1 MRALVRTIPRRA
13 ALAAFA
19 GLLAG
24 VVLLAIV
31 APGLA
36 DRHDAETLGAWLASE
51 ARLAGDLARDGF
63 RARDPSALDPLAHR
77 IAGSAGVRVTFIE
90 PAGVVLG
97 ESDEDR
103 TTMDNHASRPEVAA
117 ALAGSEGRAIRFSAT
132 VQRDLLYVAVPV
144 RDGGQIIGVARTAL
158 AVATLESFASRLGG
172 TIALAGALATAV
184 ALAVVV
190 LLARAV
196 TGPIGALR
204 RSAET
209 VAGGGSARFE
219 AGGPDETRRL
229 GDALRTMSD
238 RITGERHD
246 AESERDRL
254 AVLIDELGDAIVIA
268 DAGGVIERANRAA
281 TDLLGA
287 PLLGRRLM
295 DVVRDHEV
303 IDAIAI
309 ARARSGAD
317 SVAHVERTEPP
328 RFQRVVARRLAEG
341 ELLLVI
347 QDLTN
352 LRRLQ
357 TVRRDFVANVSHE
370 LRTPLAALKAM
381 AETLEAGAIDDP
393 DAARDFVRRM
403 RTEIDDLA
411 RLVEELLLIGRLESG
426 QPVVAPTVVSAAA
439 LLDGARERLGP
450 LAERAQVR
458 LVVDRLERAPMVV
471 ADPERIGQVFANL
484 VHNSTKHTPAGGEI
498 RLSASP
504 DGREVVFTVRDTGDG
519 IAAGDVD
526 RIFERFYKSD
536 RSRADGGSGLGLSIA
551 KHIVEAHGG
560 SIRAVSAGPGRG
572 ATFTF
577 TLPSAEGRSK

>member
-13 ALAAFA
+13 ALAALA

-24 VVLLAIV
+24 IVLLAIA

-36 DRHDAETLGAWLASE
+36 DRHDAETLEAWLGSE
-51 ARLAGDLARDGF
+51 ARLAGDLAHDGL
-63 RARDPSALDPLAHR
+63 RARDPNVLDPLAHR
-77 IAGSAGVRVTFIE
+77 LAVSAGVRVTFID
-90 PAGVVLG
+90 PTGVVLG

-103 TTMDNHASRPEVAA
+103 TTMDNHATRPEVAA
-117 ALAGSEGRAIRFSAT
+117 ALTGNEGSAIRVSAT

-144 RDGGQIIGVARTAL
+144 RDGSQIIGVARTAL
-158 AVATLESFASRLGG
+158 PVTTLESFASRLGG

-190 LLARAV
+190 LLSRAV
-196 TGPIGALR
+196 TGPIGALT

-219 AGGPDETRRL
+219 PGGPDETRRL

-238 RITGERHD
+238 RITGERHH

-268 DAGGVIERANRAA
+268 DADGDIERANRAA
-281 TDLLGA
+281 TDLFGA
-287 PLLGRRLM
+287 PLPGRRLM
-295 DVVRDHEV
+295 DVVRDHET
-303 IDAIAI
+303 IDAIAS
-309 ARARSGAD
+309 AGSDAD
-317 SVAHVERTEPP
+317 SVAHIERTDPP
-328 RFQRVVARRLAEG
+328 RFQRVVARRLADG

-370 LRTPLAALKAM
+370 LRTPLASLKAM
-381 AETLEAGAIDDP
+381 AETLEAGAIDDH

-403 RTEIDDLA
+403 GTEIDDLA

-458 LVVDRLERAPMVV
+458 LVVDRPERVPMVV

-484 VHNSTKHTPAGGEI
+484 VHNATKHTPTGGEI
-498 RLSASP
+498 RLSAAP
-504 DGREVVFTVRDTGDG
+504 DGKVVVFTVRDTGDG
-519 IAAGDVD
+519 IAAADVD

-560 SIRAVSAGPGRG
+560 VIRAASAGPGRG

-577 TLPSAEGRSK
+577 TLPKSEPRPA